1 MVGCCGR
8 FRFRYIKHARLVNN
22 CYPQKVGQVEPRP
35 AELSYLT
42 FYASSRPAKL
52 TKVGTYLCQK
62 VKYDIRKGR
71 KENNK
76 VSLLILKALIQSCN
90 RDLSL
95 FCRSAVVLLTDILD
109 TRDMDLIDSACDT
122 FYVFCSYYDGAN
134 LGVDPVFTNDYE
146 NIVKRFATFAVYL
159 NDETCLGLQMRYSGH
174 RALAA
179 IVNSTAIN
187 SNDITVILDTLI
199 PPLLATV
206 EPASQ
211 SAWSLAKSVP
221 SIDVRSS
228 VFALENLTIGWI
240 QQLAAQTLSLLFSL
254 SNGTGVR
261 ASLATCKEYYSV
273 KQKWW
278 PTEFC
283 ESISELVLQS
293 IQPQYRYLMLMNV
306 LYYLHQHVDMTDV
319 SQVDR
324 FVGNVAILRAILTSN
339 LQLMG
344 IPVLELLTALYT
356 LMMRSLTKTGTIY
369 DSKPTTQHPEELKHY
384 SVQHDLFESIV
395 GLASQSYYA
404 NQWNDIISYIIAKLR
419 STSSYSGRSHGGNEN
434 TLSDNN
440 NSNEKRIHDDVPDY
454 LYQQCSVRFLDIFQA
469 NAIKALEDEPAD
481 ANTTFTV
488 EIWTPGLEI
497 LYDSYQDIRLKFADT
512 LIHFL
517 NATLKENSYYLSC
530 LYTSFHQGHPNF
542 IHQLLN
548 SIFVWSR
555 LDNLDSR
562 DIMAIYQLLCCIPK
576 RFNGYGIIR
585 TVPFIFALQNFA
597 EEYVDS
603 SEGAPPEDVDID
615 DVMENPRT
623 MTAIS
628 AIEDSNGDRMTA
640 KKSDG
645 ADCDVDATKTI
656 DNQPISADD
665 SMIPGVPND
674 KNEKMMIPIE
684 GNQPAQKINQQ
695 LHQSTDHNTSQ
706 KIQLQCSL
714 AAITLEWMI
723 IVAKATSMNQLLD
736 YVKSIKNDRREQQQI
751 PRLDLSITPTVD
763 ASIIDEKDDEL
774 NKVTEWMDRQKVI
787 EAILEEGKLQDS
799 NGTTDMNLED
809 KLYVEWGSDA
819 YNNQEKSFRIEIDD
833 SNTANTKPKLTPAI
847 TNSNLQHHQNTDKSV
862 INVENLKG
870 ALAAQLLG
878 NEQNEDQSTQNIQ
891 DHSQVKNELDHL
903 LSGLHSSVPS
913 TTRDPSVSLV
923 NPPY

>member
-22 CYPQKVGQVEPRP
+22 CYPKKVGQMGPRP

-95 FCRSAVVLLTDILD
+95 FCRSAVVLLIDMLD

-134 LGVDPVFTNDYE
+134 LGVDPVFTTDYE

-159 NDETCLGLQMRYSGH
+159 NDDTSLGLQMRYNGH

-199 PPLLATV
+199 PPLLATI
-206 EPASQ
+206 EPAPQ
-211 SAWSLAKSVP
+211 SAWTLTKSVP
-221 SIDVRSS
+221 SIDIRSS
-228 VFALENLTIGWI
+228 VFALDNLTVEWI

-261 ASLATCKEYYSV
+261 ASLATCKEYYSA

-278 PTEFC
+278 PTDFC

-324 FVGNVAILRAILTSN
+324 FVGNVAILRTILTSN

-356 LMMRSLTKTGTIY
+356 LMMRSLTKTGIIY
-369 DSKPTTQHPEELKHY
+369 DSKPTTQQPEQLKHY

-419 STSSYSGRSHGGNEN
+419 STSSSRGPPHGSNEEF
-434 TLSDNN
+434 LGDDDNN
-440 NSNEKRIHDDVPDY
+440 NNNNNNEKRIHDNVPDH

-555 LDNLDSR
+555 LDNLDAR

-576 RFNGYGIIR
+576 RFNGYGVIR

-597 EEYVDS
+597 YGYVDNG
-603 SEGAPPEDVDID
+603 EGVPPQGVDID
-615 DVMENPRT
+615 EVMEN
-623 MTAIS
+623 
-628 AIEDSNGDRMTA
+628 SNGDRVTTN
-640 KKSDG
+640 KSDG
-645 ADCDVDATKTI
+645 ADCDADATKTI

-674 KNEKMMIPIE
+674 NNEQVIPTE
-684 GNQPAQKINQQ
+684 GNQPTQNIDQQ
-695 LHQSTDHNTSQ
+695 LHQSTNTNTSQ
-706 KIQLQCSL
+706 KIQLQCFL
-714 AAITLEWMI
+714 AAITLEWMM
-723 IVAKATSMNQLLD
+723 IVAKATSMNRLLD
-736 YVKSIKNDRREQQQI
+736 YVKSIKDNRRQQQQI

-763 ASIIDEKDDEL
+763 ASIMDEKDDEL

-833 SNTANTKPKLTPAI
+833 SKTTGTKPKLTPAI
-847 TNSNLQHHQNTDKSV
+847 TSSNLQVSH
-862 INVENLKG
+862 
-870 ALAAQLLG
+870 A
-878 NEQNEDQSTQNIQ
+878 
-891 DHSQVKNELDHL
+891 
-903 LSGLHSSVPS
+903 
-913 TTRDPSVSLV
+913 TTVFLT
-923 NPPY
+923 